1 MTIYEQV
8 PAQLKDAMKARD
20 PARLAAL
27 RNIRAAFLTEMKRD
41 NSEDLAD
48 EACTAILRRLEKQRK
63 ESIDAFTQGGRDE
76 QAAAER
82 AELGILQEF
91 LPSLADEDTTRAWV
105 QEAIDA
111 VGASGPKDIGRVMG
125 ALMGQ
130 HKGEVD
136 GTLANRILRELL
148 AG

>member
-8 PAQLKDAMKARD
+8 TAQLKDAMKARD
-20 PARLAAL
+20 TARLTAL
-27 RNIRAAFLTEMKRD
+27 RNIRAAFLTEMKKD

-125 ALMGQ
+125 VLMGQ

-136 GTLANRILRELL
+136 GGLANRILKELL
-148 AG
+148 AP